1 MSLSEIQQANTI
13 LNRASNVLLTV
24 PVKSSLD
31 AIASMIALF
40 LTLQQ
45 SSQEPDNRIID
56 QVSVTHVPTSLQFL
70 AGSSQVKT
78 EPTQQPELV
87 IDMVG
92 PHIIKNIQQQ
102 ELNGGTRLHITFPAD
117 TAISKDQLETTVR
130 LLPYDAIIVIG
141 ASDLEELGPTFTKH
155 ADFFY
160 NTPLINID
168 HRASNE
174 QFGTV
179 NLVDITTG
187 SCAEVVFDFI
197 SARSPQLLNQ
207 DVATALYTGIV
218 SGTDSFQKPS
228 TTPRSFQVAANL
240 FELHAKRELVIQYL
254 VKTKPLKLI
263 KLAGSIY
270 AHLRFEE
277 QVQLYW
283 TILEK
288 NDFTESGAS
297 SADVAAVMQEL
308 SNNIAGFNA
317 AFLLYEDP
325 ASPSLAPSTT
335 ADHTYQ
341 AYLLLGHGLRPRR
354 REIQEMLSATKE
366 NGALVFKVVAPSIE
380 AAEQKAH
387 EKIKQILP

>member
-1 MSLSEIQQANTI
+1 
-13 LNRASNVLLTV
+13 
-24 PVKSSLD
+24 
-31 AIASMIALF
+31 MIALF
-40 LTLQQ
+40 LTLQPP
-45 SSQEPDNRIID
+45 SSSKDRRIID
-56 QVSVTHVPTSLQFL
+56 QVSVSHVPTSLQFL

-78 EPTQQPELV
+78 APTEQPELV

-92 PHIIKNIQQQ
+92 PHTIKNIQQQ
-102 ELNGGTRLHITFPAD
+102 ELNGGTRLHITFPAS
-117 TAISKDQLETTVR
+117 TPLHKDQLETTVR
-130 LLPYDAIIVIG
+130 LLPYDAIIIIG
-141 ASDLEELGPTFTKH
+141 ATDLEELGPTFTKH

-168 HRASNE
+168 HRAANE

-179 NLVDITTG
+179 NLVDITAG

-197 SARSPQLLNQ
+197 SARSPDLLNQ
-207 DVATALYTGIV
+207 DVATALYAGIV
-218 SGTDSFQKPS
+218 SGTDSFQRPS

-240 FELHAKRELVIQYL
+240 IELQAKRELVIQYL

-263 KLAGSIY
+263 KLAGSVY
-270 AHLRFEE
+270 AHLRYEE

-297 SADVAAVMQEL
+297 AADVAAVMQEL
-308 SNNIAGFNA
+308 ANNIAGFNA
-317 AFLLYEDP
+317 AFLLFEDP
-325 ASPSLAPSTT
+325 SSPSSSLSMTDDRAY
-335 ADHTYQ
+335 H

-366 NGALVFKVVAPSIE
+366 NGALVFKVIAPSIE
-380 AAEQKAH
+380 AAETKAH

>member
-13 LNRASNVLLTV
+13 LNKASNLLLAV

-31 AIASMIALF
+31 ALASMIAFYLA
-40 LTLQQ
+40 LQP
-45 SSQEPDNRIID
+45 SSKNSDSRIID
-56 QVSVTHVPTSLQFL
+56 QVSFSHLPASLQFL

-92 PHIIKNIQQQ
+92 PHTIKNIQQQ
-102 ELNGGTRLHITFPAD
+102 DLDGGTRLHITFPAD
-117 TAISKDQLETTVR
+117 TPLNKDQLETTVR

-141 ASDLEELGPTFTKH
+141 AADLEELGPVFTKH

-168 HRASNE
+168 HRAANE

-179 NLVDITTG
+179 NLVDITSG
-187 SCAEVVFDFI
+187 SCAEVVFDLI
-197 SARSPQLLNQ
+197 SARSPELLNQ
-207 DVATALYTGIV
+207 DVATALYAGIV

-240 FELHAKRELVIQYL
+240 IELHAQREMVIQHL

-263 KLAGSIY
+263 KLAGSVY
-270 AHLRFEE
+270 AHLRYEE

-288 NDFTESGAS
+288 NDFLESGAGV
-297 SADVAAVMQEL
+297 ADVAAVMQEL

-325 ASPSLAPSTT
+325 AAAPSLSPAGDRP
-335 ADHTYQ
+335 YN

-354 REIQEMLSATKE
+354 REIQEMLSAAKE
-366 NGALVFKVVAPSIE
+366 NGALVFKVIAPSIE
-380 AAEQKAH
+380 AAENKAH

>member
-1 MSLSEIQQANTI
+1 M
-13 LNRASNVLLTV
+13 
-24 PVKSSLD
+24 
-31 AIASMIALF
+31 
-40 LTLQQ
+40 
-45 SSQEPDNRIID
+45 
-56 QVSVTHVPTSLQFL
+56 
-70 AGSSQVKT
+70 
-78 EPTQQPELV
+78 
-87 IDMVG
+87 
-92 PHIIKNIQQQ
+92 
-102 ELNGGTRLHITFPAD
+102 
-117 TAISKDQLETTVR
+117 
-130 LLPYDAIIVIG
+130 
-141 ASDLEELGPTFTKH
+141 
-155 ADFFY
+155 
-160 NTPLINID
+160 
-168 HRASNE
+168 
-174 QFGTV
+174 